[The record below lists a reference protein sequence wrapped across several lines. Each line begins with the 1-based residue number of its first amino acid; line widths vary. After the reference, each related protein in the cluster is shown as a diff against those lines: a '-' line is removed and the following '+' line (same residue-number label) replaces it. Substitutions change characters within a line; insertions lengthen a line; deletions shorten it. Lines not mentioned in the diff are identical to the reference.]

1 MAGDKISRVAAIGT
15 GTIGAS
21 WTVVFLAHELTVA
34 ASDPADG
41 RFGKQ
46 DFIYQLET
54 DTYRCPAGEQPTTT
68 QQATEVT
75 LERRIENALKDLEI
89 FNARAYKPDNLQATA
104 VTLERMIDNALK
116 DLDSATVRALKAD
129 QERLND
135 LMRKSGIY
143 R

>member
-1 MAGDKISRVAAIGT
+1 MGLSILAALAIFIGIGT
-15 GTIGAS
+15 
-21 WTVVFLAHELTVA
+21 A
-34 ASDPADG
+34 AYAGCATATCP
-41 RFGKQ
+41 
-46 DFIYQLET
+46 T
-54 DTYRCPAGEQPTTT
+54 DERPTTT

-75 LERRIENALKDLEI
+75 LERRIQSALKDLEI

-116 DLDSATVRALKAD
+116 DLDSATVRSLKAD

-135 LMRKSGIY
+135 LMRKSGID